1 MFIIISRL
9 PRILFRLVL
18 PVCITFL
25 LIACGG
31 GGGGGGG
38 GGDGDGDSSTPSSE
52 TVTGNVVK
60 GYISGATI
68 IFFALNSDGSRGAEL
83 GSSTTDSSGNFSVT
97 IQPIP
102 TSPFLAEST
111 GGSYVDEVTSST
123 VILTDTDHFCAVLPA
138 GTTEAAVTALTNMAC
153 ERALVVAAGDVP
165 LADAVDSSNAA
176 IANQFNLPSII
187 SVLPVDA
194 SNFVDNNTAVTNQRL
209 YGIVLAGIAKEA
221 DTLGVNAFD
230 LATALATDVADGT
243 LDGLDDGMVITIP
256 DNAIDLNVD
265 AGLSD
270 LQTAIDAFLA
280 SGDNQTSLTDA
291 SVSLIA
297 TPIGINTAG
306 TLYTTTTALPAWV
319 YGVLGSAQ
327 ISVSGGTAP
336 YSCVLA
342 SGTPP
347 AGLALN
353 ADCTLSGTITDPG
366 GSPTTISPP
375 FVVTVEDSSAPPATI
390 DIQLYVT
397 VVGAGPTVTPVTS
410 GECTA
415 DRACNALVA
424 TATGGVPPYYFTS
437 DTFANGAPPLDLVI
451 GTDGFLT
458 GTAPDTEGTFAFGVC
473 AVDSIGAFDCD
484 TTSVTITLPGV
495 EQFDGSY
502 TGSYSGTAVCP
513 GFGDFPISGTS
524 SIAISNGAITG
535 TSTAGNIS
543 GTITVNGSIN
553 MGAVGA
559 ACPAQFTGSAS
570 GSGSWSCTVSTCPG
584 DAGSATGS
592 WSSSRI
598 D

>member
-1 MFIIISRL
+1 MKKLLVVALSAA
-9 PRILFRLVL
+9 ILLG
-18 PVCITFL
+18 
-25 LIACGG
+25 LINCGG
-31 GGGGGGG
+31 GGSGGGG
-38 GGDGDGDSSTPSSE
+38 SSTASSE

-68 IFFALNSDGSRGAEL
+68 TFFALNSDGSRGAEL
-83 GSSTTDSSGNFSVT
+83 GTSTTDSSGNFSVT

-102 TSPFLAEST
+102 TSPFLAESS
-111 GGSYVDEVTSST
+111 GGSYVDEVTKGT
-123 VILTDTDHFCAVLPA
+123 VFLTDTDHLCAVLPA
-138 GTTEAAVTALTNMAC
+138 GTTVAAVTALTNMAC
-153 ERALVVAAGDVP
+153 VRALVVAAGDVP
-165 LADAVDSSNAA
+165 LSDAVDSSNAA
-176 IANQFNLPSII
+176 IANQFNLSNII

-230 LATALATDVADGT
+230 LATALATDAADGT
-243 LDGLDDGMVITIP
+243 LDGLDEGVAITIP
-256 DNAIDLNVD
+256 NGAVPVPLDAN

-270 LQTAIDAFLA
+270 LQTAIDSFLA

-291 SVSLIA
+291 KVSLIS

-319 YGVLGSAQ
+319 YDESGSVQ

-397 VVGAGPTVTPVTS
+397 VVGAGPTVTPETS

-415 DRACNALVA
+415 DTACNALVA
-424 TATGGVPPYYFTS
+424 TATGGVPPHYFTS
-437 DTFANGAPPLDLVI
+437 DTFANGAPPLGLVI

-513 GFGDFPISGTS
+513 GFGNFPISGTS

-535 TSTAGNIS
+535 TSTDGNIS

-570 GSGSWSCTVSTCPG
+570 IDSSDHASGSGSWSCTVSTCPG